1 MAETEQIN
9 AEELAEVIAE
19 LEKYRERLVN
29 DTMAAAQKAKMSKSQ
44 TMAQLKPQLAEI
56 DVKLEQW
63 RELHA
68 TLTSNKQG

>member
-9 AEELAEVIAE
+9 AEELAQVIAE

-29 DTMAAAQKAKMSKSQ
+29 DTMTAAQKAKLSKSQ
-44 TMAQLKPQLAEI
+44 TMAQLQPQLADI
-56 DVKLEQW
+56 DAKLEQW

-68 TLTSNKQG
+68 NLTANK